1 MPCKGESM
9 TAKIISGNNSTAVET
24 LLNQAIQGRSVHFI
38 AQSESVIQRQ
48 STTGIERNITVT
60 VIYE

>member
-1 MPCKGESM
+1 M